1 MVERAI
7 NKEIL
12 NSINEFIKEI
22 KKHYNITTIIL
33 FGSYAKGTENEDS
46 DIDIAVISD
55 DFEDIYECMAN
66 LMGMTWDID
75 ARIEPHPIKKKDFD
89 YYDKIIAMD
98 SYNIRNLKRFCD
110 SEKIVKLLAKDV
122 ADPWYTND
130 FETCYND
137 IQKGL
142 LILLKEYEDAKRIED

>member
-1 MVERAI
+1 MVERTI
-7 NKEIL
+7 NKDIL
-12 NSINEFIKEI
+12 NSITAFIEEI
-22 KKHYNITTIIL
+22 KKYYNVAASIL

-89 YYDKIIAMD
+89 EASDYFIKEVIDTG
-98 SYNIRNLKRFCD
+98 IR
-110 SEKIVKLLAKDV
+110 V
-122 ADPWYTND
+122 A
-130 FETCYND
+130 
-137 IQKGL
+137 
-142 LILLKEYEDAKRIED
+142 